1 MDWALWLF
9 NLAVLSLLGFWFYKM
24 RMSWLGKGVL
34 LAPIL
39 IYVLFAVED
48 LLNWIDLGD
57 VVPGN
62 GGMRALILLFCLAS
76 VLFYILFIFH
86 EIKESNSREVRLQST
101 LLRISV
107 AALSCIIF
115 FTVVYTSIYK
125 LFGQTSFEGKGLGQ
139 DLLSQLI
146 SFLYF
151 SVATFTTVGYGDIA
165 PVDNTSR
172 LAVIMQISFSF
183 ITVAYALSMLG
194 LFRKILGPGGEEE
207 VESEVDV
214 DLDEAMDSGGT
225 EEEPHDPKEESR
237 SPKGESRD
245 PKKKSRDTEGDSSG
259 LKEESCGPKEES
271 RLPKEDFQRPEEGR
285 PSR

>member
-165 PVDNTSR
+165 AVDNTSR

-207 VESEVDV
+207 VESAVDV

-225 EEEPHDPKEESR
+225 EEEPN
-237 SPKGESRD
+237 D
-245 PKKKSRDTEGDSSG
+245 PKKDPG
-259 LKEESCGPKEES
+259 GPKKEGARDES
-271 RLPKEDFQRPEEGR
+271 AQDEDTRDEGTR
-285 PSR
+285 DEGTRD